1 MKWACKGTGSCRAT
15 QTLRLPM
22 TPITDSG
29 RETVRAALKHA
40 GLL

>member
-1 MKWACKGTGSCRAT
+1 
-15 QTLRLPM
+15 LRLPM

-40 GLL
+40 GLPACSRFSSLTVTAC